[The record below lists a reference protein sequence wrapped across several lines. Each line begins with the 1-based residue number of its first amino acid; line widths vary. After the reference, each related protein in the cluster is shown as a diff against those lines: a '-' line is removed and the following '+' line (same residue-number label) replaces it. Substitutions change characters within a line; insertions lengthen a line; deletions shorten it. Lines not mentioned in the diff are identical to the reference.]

1 MCCLIGMRR
10 IFISAL
16 ACVVAVCASA
26 QMMRAEELEKYAV
39 EKYGDKWT
47 DAAENLGKELSLDK
61 NNSLTYTQ
69 VIDCGEQTKEQ
80 LYVALNYWFT
90 ATFNDADAVIQLN
103 DKESGVII
111 GKGLI
116 GGIASHAGGMNS
128 YVVSIQPI
136 IRVDI
141 KDKRIRVT
149 YTIQNYDVAKYV
161 GGGVM
166 GAMGGTRPT
175 KSVEKWAIEKCFPF
189 QPKDA
194 YKAKKSS
201 SKALV
206 MTHAFSN
213 VIIDKIEEAAKNG
226 LVGNENDEW

>member
-1 MCCLIGMRR
+1 MRR
-10 IFISAL
+10 IIIGALFCIMAIS
-16 ACVVAVCASA
+16 ASA
-26 QMMRAEELEKYAV
+26 QIMKAEELEKYAV

-47 DAAENLGKELSLDK
+47 DAAMNLAKDISLDK
-61 NNSLTYTQ
+61 NNSLSYTQ
-69 VIDCGEQTKEQ
+69 VIECGNQDKEH
-80 LYVALNYWFT
+80 LYIALNYWFT

-111 GKGLI
+111 AKGFI
-116 GGIASHAGGMNS
+116 PGIASHAGGMNS
-128 YVVSIQPI
+128 YLVSIHPI

-141 KDKRIRVT
+141 KDAKIRVT
-149 YTIQNYDVAKYV
+149 YTIQSYDVDKYI

-166 GAMGGTRPT
+166 GAMGGTRPV

-189 QPKDA
+189 QEKDE

-206 MTHAFSN
+206 MTHAYSN
-213 VIIDKIEEAAKNG
+213 VIMDKIEEAVKNG
-226 LVGNENDEW
+226 LVGNENDNW